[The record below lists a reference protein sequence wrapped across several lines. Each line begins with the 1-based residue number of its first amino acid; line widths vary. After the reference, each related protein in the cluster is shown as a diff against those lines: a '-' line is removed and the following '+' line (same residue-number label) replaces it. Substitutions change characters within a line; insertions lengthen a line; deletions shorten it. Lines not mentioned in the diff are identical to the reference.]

1 MNVIAKTL
9 LAGACVV
16 GVSAGARADV
26 YDPTWQVIAWTGPTG
41 TGAGQVTDI
50 AAFPPPAATL
60 PLAAFTYS
68 GPIDFINNNG
78 QSGSNTYADFFGA
91 HASGISGFIS
101 PTALS
106 ESQFLATT
114 MSTSGFGVSSYLTF
128 QLLGA
133 PGSIASGTLVSVS
146 HDDGASLYIN
156 GPALISSPNPTSQI
170 TETALL
176 PTGPLAS
183 VNLVYVEANG
193 APAVLTM
200 AVPEPASLALLGS
213 GLFGLGLIRRRR
225 A

>member
-16 GVSAGARADV
+16 GLSAGARADV
-26 YDPTWQVIAWTGPTG
+26 YDPTWQVFAWTGPTG

-60 PLAAFTYS
+60 PLAVFTYS
-68 GPIDFINNNG
+68 GPIDFINHNG

-91 HASGISGFIS
+91 HASGISGFFS
-101 PTALS
+101 PTAT

-114 MSTSGFGVSSYLTF
+114 MSTAGFGVSSYLTF

-133 PGSIASGTLVSVS
+133 PSSVASGTLVSVS

-193 APAVLTM
+193 APAILTM
-200 AVPEPASLALLGS
+200 DVPEPASLALLGS

>member
-16 GVSAGARADV
+16 GLSAGARADV
-26 YDPTWQVIAWTGPTG
+26 YDPTWAVTAWTGPTG
-41 TGAGQVTDI
+41 TSPGQVTDI
-50 AAFPPPAATL
+50 AAFPPPATTL
-60 PLAAFTYS
+60 PLAVFNYS

-91 HASGISGFIS
+91 HASGISGFGS
-101 PTALS
+101 PSVT

-114 MSTSGFGVSSYLTF
+114 MSTAGFGVSSYLTF

-133 PGSIASGTLVSVS
+133 PSSVASGTLVSVS

-193 APAVLTM
+193 APAILTM
-200 AVPEPASLALLGS
+200 DVPEPASLALLGS

>member
-16 GVSAGARADV
+16 GLSAGARADV
-26 YDPTWQVIAWTGPTG
+26 YDPTWSVTAWTGPTG
-41 TGAGQVTDI
+41 IKPGQVTDI
-50 AAFPPPAATL
+50 AAFPPPATL

-68 GPIDFINNNG
+68 GPIDFINHNG

-91 HASGISGFIS
+91 HASGISGFLS
-101 PTALS
+101 PTAT

-114 MSTSGFGVSSYLTF
+114 MSTAGFGVSSYLTF

-133 PGSIASGTLVSVS
+133 PSSVASGTLVSVS

-193 APAVLTM
+193 APAILTM
-200 AVPEPASLALLGS
+200 DVPEPASLALLGS